1 MIGAKILVVNSKPNI
16 VKRGSITTKQK
27 DIDCIIGKTFLIE
40 DVFEDENGV
49 IEIGIT
55 CDRFGSIWLNPE
67 EWKLL

>member
-1 MIGAKILVVNSKPNI
+1 MIGSKVLVIDSKPKMINL
-16 VKRGSITTKQK
+16 GSITNKQK
-27 DIDCIIGKTFLIE
+27 DIDCIIGKTFIVE